1 MTAVGLE
8 AGIVTT
14 NGSGLAAFYVEALGF
29 TIDRVLEF
37 PQGTVRRLSNGGAG
51 LKIFEPAEPVA
62 ARAPGQWNAV
72 AGFRY
77 AALHVNDASAV
88 VDAAEHEGATV
99 LTEVT
104 RHRPGAAFALIAD
117 PEGNVWEI
125 LEEAAP

>member
-8 AGIVTT
+8 VGIVTA
-14 NGSGLAAFYVEALGF
+14 NGAVLAEFYVAALGF
-29 TIDRVLEF
+29 TVDRVLEF
-37 PQGTVRRLSNGGAG
+37 PQGRLRRLSNGAAR
-51 LKIFEPAEPVA
+51 LKIFEPADPVA
-62 ARAPGQWNAV
+62 ADMSELWNAV

-77 AALHVNDASAV
+77 AALLVEDAAAV
-88 VDAAEHEGATV
+88 VAAATDQGATV

-104 RHRPGAAFALIAD
+104 HHRPSAAFALIAD